1 MANQFVYSSSPH
13 NLDGNSG
20 WGILTKTSGLQLDG
34 DQLRQMRDFIV
45 EPYSGN
51 DAADVDKPRQSFSF
65 FKANGCWL
73 LECSTATGKRWY
85 LGDNRGGEYV
95 AHVYVF
101 DVLPDGFTPLSYLDS
116 DGFWKEIPP
125 EWKKKAGEISM
136 MDSSSGE
143 KCYPPVPE
151 LPERLE
157 VKDSHYKFTEILK
170 RVPDAAVSKIGKIL
184 ETVASRLNSPNT
196 ASCPVFDANSD
207 ASIDT
212 MALVSQLFPCGDRT
226 RLQFSTFLNKD
237 YADRIPT
244 FNELAFYGTVK
255 DGDSDSNTGL
265 FDDMT
270 FGSCRY
276 PLELK
281 NKEDIEDFKKVVD
294 DLETSGSFDDAAR
307 RFVVM
312 RTNVKNLP
320 DLLKGHLDDA
330 EKLVTEMDACISDK
344 MALYDA
350 FKGVSNDLG
359 IEQDWFGAI
368 YTDIK
373 IRPDWLKAVR
383 ALSDAKGLI
392 IGNGFIDIR
401 EMAGIQEASEI
412 LNQFDTSSA
421 EPFRVWL
428 KIASLH
434 QNPSGLDRVVE
445 DLKNHDN
452 YDDEIKP
459 AILGVMEN
467 VTADMHLKEF
477 VEFNTQPGI
486 QREVLLQGL
495 SERERKVEDEL
506 MFLKAEVDKAK
517 VKLRFARL
525 GLFAILL
532 ALFVILGGIVGY
544 ALI

>member
-34 DQLRQMRDFIV
+34 DQLRQMQDFVV

-184 ETVASRLNSPNT
+184 ETVASRLNNPNT

-212 MALVSQLFPCGDRT
+212 MALVSQLFPWGDRA

-255 DGDSDSNTGL
+255 DGTSDSNTGV
-265 FDDMT
+265 FDGTT
-270 FGSCRY
+270 FVSCRY
-276 PLELK
+276 PLVLK
-281 NKEDIEDFKKVVD
+281 SKEDIKVFKEIVD
-294 DLETSGSFDDAAR
+294 DLEAGGSFEDAAR
-307 RFVVM
+307 RFVVI
-312 RTNVKNLP
+312 RTKVEDLP
-320 DLLKGHLDDA
+320 NLLKSHLDDA
-330 EKLVTEMDACISDK
+330 EKLIAEMDTRFPDK
-344 MALYDA
+344 KALYDV
-350 FKGVSNDLG
+350 FKGVKAIPAN
-359 IEQDWFGAI
+359 IKNQPEWF
-368 YTDIK
+368 
-373 IRPDWLKAVR
+373 KAVR
-383 ALSDAKGLI
+383 AAQTAQGI
-392 IGNGFIDIR
+392 VFEPGCIDIGKTA
-401 EMAGIQEASEI
+401 EYQEAYEI
-412 LNQFDTSSA
+412 LGKFDEKSA
-421 EPFRVWL
+421 EPLGVWL
-428 KIASLH
+428 RIASLF
-434 QNPSGLDRVVE
+434 QNPKELDIVVRKLE
-445 DLKNHDN
+445 NHEN
-452 YDDEIKP
+452 YDNSIKP
-459 AILGVMEN
+459 IILGVMQEAT
-467 VTADMHLKEF
+467 VYMPMEEF
-477 VEFNTQPGI
+477 VNLNTQPGI
-486 QREVLLQGL
+486 RREVLLQGL
-495 SERERKVEDEL
+495 TKRERKVKEEL
-506 MFLKAEVDKAK
+506 TDLQEEVKK
-517 VKLRFARL
+517 VERKLRFTKF
-525 GLFAILL
+525 GLLMLLL
-532 ALFVILGGIVGY
+532 ALLGYWAGRMS
-544 ALI
+544 AMF